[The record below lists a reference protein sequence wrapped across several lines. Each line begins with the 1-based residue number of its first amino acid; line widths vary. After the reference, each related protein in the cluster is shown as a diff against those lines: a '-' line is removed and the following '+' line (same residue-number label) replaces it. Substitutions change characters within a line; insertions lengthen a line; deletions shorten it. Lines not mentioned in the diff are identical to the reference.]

1 MACPEPA
8 NGSLAGSRKE
18 GRIQKMDKI
27 KNFRDLKIWQ
37 SGMEIV
43 IIIYTLTSKYPKEEL
58 FSLVS
63 QMRRAAVSMPSN
75 IAEGFARQHN
85 KEYAQFLYISL
96 GSAAELETQIEIS
109 FKLNYI
115 NESSKNELVEKIN
128 QFSRM
133 TKSLINCVSASST

>member
-1 MACPEPA
+1 
-8 NGSLAGSRKE
+8 
-18 GRIQKMDKI
+18 MDKI

-85 KEYAQFLYISL
+85 KEYVQFLYISL

-109 FKLNYI
+109 CKLNYI
-115 NESSKNELVEKIN
+115 SESDKNELIEMIKT
-128 QFSRM
+128 FSRM
-133 TKSLINCVSASST
+133 TASLIKCVSGSSN

>member
-1 MACPEPA
+1 
-8 NGSLAGSRKE
+8 
-18 GRIQKMDKI
+18 MDKI
-27 KNFRDLKIWQ
+27 RNFRDLKIWQ

-43 IIIYTLTSKYPKEEL
+43 LRIYALTNKYPKEEL
-58 FSLVS
+58 YALIS

-85 KEYAQFLYISL
+85 KEYTQFLYIAL

-109 FKLNYI
+109 CKLKYI
-115 NESSKNELVEKIN
+115 SESDKNEILDRIN

-133 TKSLINCVSASST
+133 TKSLIKCITSSSN